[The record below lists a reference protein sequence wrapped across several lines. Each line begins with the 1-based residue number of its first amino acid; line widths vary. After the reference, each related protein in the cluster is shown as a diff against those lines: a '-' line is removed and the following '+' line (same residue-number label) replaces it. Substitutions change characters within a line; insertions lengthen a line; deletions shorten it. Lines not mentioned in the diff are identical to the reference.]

1 MKLHSI
7 LTALA
12 LSTLC
17 LTRATPTH
25 AASCGTE
32 NLLAGRKP
40 AQSQD
45 IKGELV
51 LITDGQV
58 GAEGTVWDAPVGVVL
73 ETPTAQVT
81 YDLGEPREIS
91 AIVVQADANDTYKVR
106 GSLDN
111 SPTGYK
117 VLAELANVVDRGHG
131 LRTRA
136 VEIPPTTVRYVRFG
150 EGSGDNY
157 FSLAEFAAYC
167 KKPSPFPPTMKVV
180 DVPAAQ
186 SAEPAVA
193 PAKDG
198 GRSVLLLAA
207 AALGLAWLA
216 YRTLNRG
223 GKGGGSEGGS
233 GPGTGGGAEGG
244 SGEPPAE
251 GSGGPTGPS
260 AG

>member
-17 LTRATPTH
+17 LTRATPTR

-32 NLLAGRKP
+32 NLLAGKKP
-40 AQSQD
+40 SQSQD
-45 IKGELV
+45 IKGDVVLV
-51 LITDGQV
+51 TDGQV
-58 GAEGTVWDAPVGVVL
+58 GAEGTVWDAPVGVIL
-73 ETPTAQVT
+73 ETPSAQLT
-81 YDLGEPREIS
+81 YDLGEPREVS

-106 GSLDN
+106 GSLDG
-111 SPTGYK
+111 SPASYK

-136 VEIPPTTVRYVRFG
+136 LEVPPTTVRYLRFG
-150 EGSGDNY
+150 EGAGDNY
-157 FSLAEFAAYC
+157 FSVAEFAAFC
-167 KKPSPFPPTMKVV
+167 KKPTPFPPTMKVV

-216 YRTLNRG
+216 YRTLNRSKAG
-223 GKGGGSEGGS
+223 GKPGDGGEPGAGGGSEGG
-233 GPGTGGGAEGG
+233 G
-244 SGEPPAE
+244 SSEPPPSE
-251 GSGGPTGPS
+251 GSGGPS

>member
-1 MKLHSI
+1 MKLHPI

-12 LSTLC
+12 LSTLS

-40 AQSQD
+40 SQSQD
-45 IKGELV
+45 IKGELGLV
-51 LITDGQV
+51 TDGQV

-73 ETPTAQVT
+73 ETPSAQVT

-106 GSLDN
+106 GSLDGA
-111 SPTGYK
+111 PTSYK

-136 VEIPPTTVRYVRFG
+136 LEIPPTTVRYIRFG
-150 EGSGDNY
+150 EGAGDNY

-167 KKPSPFPPTMKVV
+167 KKPSPFPPNMKVV
-180 DVPAAQ
+180 ETPAAQ

-223 GKGGGSEGGS
+223 KAGEKVGENVGDGGGPEAGGSNEPPPSEG
-233 GPGTGGGAEGG
+233 T
-244 SGEPPAE
+244 
-251 GSGGPTGPS
+251 GGPTGPS